1 LPLKSDTEFGK
12 EETIRLI
19 GELSREAAE
28 TPRRPIVGS
37 AVAFE
42 PGSEIGVFPKRGHSV
57 PD

>member
-19 GELSREAAE
+19 GELSWEATG

-37 AVAFE
+37 AVVFE
-42 PGSEIGVFPKRGHSV
+42 PDSEIGVFPKS
-57 PD
+57 